1 MARRVELL
9 GLGLAPG
16 MVKRGGHIH
25 KKAWCTGGEA
35 RHGRG
40 RGAARAWEG
49 RGEGVGGAWH
59 GAVAYR
65 SRLNPSKASRRT
77 ASAPQLARRTA
88 VAPGPG

>member
-9 GLGLAPG
+9 GLGPAPG

-25 KKAWCTGGEA
+25 RKAWCTGGEA
-35 RHGRG
+35 
-40 RGAARAWEG
+40 AQAWEG
-49 RGEGVGGAWH
+49 RGKGVGGAWH

>member
-1 MARRVELL
+1 MSRF
-9 GLGLAPG
+9 GLSPAPG

-25 KKAWCTGGEA
+25 RKAWCRGGEA
-35 RHGRG
+35 RQGRG
-40 RGAARAWEG
+40 RGVARAWEG
-49 RGEGVGGAWH
+49 RGKGVGGAWH

-77 ASAPQLARRTA
+77 ASAPQLARLTA